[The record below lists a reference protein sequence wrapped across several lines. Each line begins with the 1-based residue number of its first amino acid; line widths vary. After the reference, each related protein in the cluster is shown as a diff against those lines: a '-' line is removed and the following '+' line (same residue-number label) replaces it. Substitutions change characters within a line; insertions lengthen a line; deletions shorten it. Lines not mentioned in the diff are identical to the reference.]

1 MESKEYNVYAAM
13 QAGTPYA
20 TYKKTTLGKVFV
32 SVLDPFS
39 GNPVGIILE
48 GEKGDEKEMID
59 VWNETEDVFFKKM
72 NRLQFDQGYIIPCIR
87 ESKETPKPLEQY
99 SDTELKEL
107 LSMKYFAFQ
116 KLLSEITTTAVA
128 QRLLDLAREME
139 KSEKITL
146 AIETKL
152 SELQQKS

>member
-1 MESKEYNVYAAM
+1 MDTKEYNTYAAM

-20 TYKKTTLGKVFV
+20 TYKKTSLGKVFV

-39 GNPVGIILE
+39 GNPIGIILE

-59 VWNETEDVFFKKM
+59 VWNEAEDVFFKRM
-72 NRLQFDQGYIIPCIR
+72 NKLQFEQGYIIPCVR
-87 ESKETPKPLEQY
+87 DSKEAPKPLEQY
-99 SDTELKEL
+99 SDNELREL
-107 LSMKYFAFQ
+107 LSLKYFAFQ
-116 KLLSEITTTAVA
+116 KLLSEINTTAVA

-139 KSEKITL
+139 KSEKIIL